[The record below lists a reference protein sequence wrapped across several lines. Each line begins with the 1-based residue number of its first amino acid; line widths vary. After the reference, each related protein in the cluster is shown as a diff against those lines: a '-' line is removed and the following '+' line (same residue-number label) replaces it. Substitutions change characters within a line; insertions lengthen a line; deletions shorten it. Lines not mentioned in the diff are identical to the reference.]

1 LSRSF
6 ILADYHCQ
14 RQTSHSSLSI
24 SQSHNNQRNM
34 AHQNRLANTSVL
46 VFGGTSGIGFAV
58 ANMSLSHG
66 ARVTISGSA
75 QPKIDDRVATLR
87 SYYPNMPA
95 SNVSG
100 FACDL
105 SDKENLEANLKAV
118 LDKATSNGANKIDHI
133 VYTAGDAKYPKFSE
147 ITVESTLAPML
158 MRVVAPS
165 LIAKLVATGAYMPL
179 SDSSSFTVTGGTNTD
194 KPMPGWTIAAA
205 SGAALTGLVRGL
217 AGELAPLRVNCVV
230 PGAIQTELLQKVIE
244 SIGEQGA
251 KKMKQSVS
259 LAGTFGQPEDTAE
272 AYGYL
277 MRDRYATGSFV
288 RSDGGRLLVNGE

>member
-1 LSRSF
+1 
-6 ILADYHCQ
+6 
-14 RQTSHSSLSI
+14 
-24 SQSHNNQRNM
+24 M
-34 AHQNRLANTSVL
+34 AHQNRLANTNVL

-58 ANMSLSHG
+58 ANMALSHG

-75 QPKIDDRVATLR
+75 QPKVDDRVAKLR
-87 SYYPNMPA
+87 SFYPNMPA
-95 SNVSG
+95 SSVSG

-133 VYTAGDAKYPKFSE
+133 VYTAGGGDYPKLSE
-147 ITVESTLAPML
+147 ATVDSALAPML
-158 MRVVAPS
+158 IRVVAPS
-165 LIAKLVATGAYMPL
+165 LIAKLIANGTYMPL
-179 SDSSSFTVTGGTNTD
+179 SDTSSFTVTGGTNTD

-205 SGAALTGLVRGL
+205 SGGALTGLVRGL

-230 PGAIQTELLQKVIE
+230 PGAIQTELLQRLIDRM
-244 SIGEQGA
+244 GEEA
-251 KKMKQSVS
+251 TKKMKQSVS
-259 LAGTFGQPEDTAE
+259 LARTFGQPEDTAE

-288 RSDGGRLLVNGE
+288 RSDGGRLLVNVE